1 MMKGMPM
8 HARKLAVLVAAIA
21 ALLGATP
28 AHAENHSPSTVCNVA
43 ENSPRGAFVV
53 TSDDPSLPPR
63 DGFQMTVGNNDSRGL
78 HNAAEHSPAL
88 ADCVPDTG
96 GGGGPF

>member
-1 MMKGMPM
+1 MPM

-21 ALLGATP
+21 ALLGAAP
-28 AHAENHSPSTVCNVA
+28 AHAGNHSPSTVCNEA

-53 TSDDPSLPPR
+53 TSDDPNPPASR
-63 DGFQMTVGNNDSRGL
+63 RGFQMTVGNDHSRGL
-78 HNAAEHSPAL
+78 HNAAQHSPAL

-96 GGGGPF
+96 SGGGPF